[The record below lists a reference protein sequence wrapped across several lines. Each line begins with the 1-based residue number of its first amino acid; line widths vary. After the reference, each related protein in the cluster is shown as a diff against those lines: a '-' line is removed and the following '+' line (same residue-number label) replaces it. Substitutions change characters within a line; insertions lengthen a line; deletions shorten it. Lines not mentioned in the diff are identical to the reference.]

1 MLEARFCGIGRRW
14 PLIFRPICLFCMTV
28 AISQTQSPPPL
39 IPQGDYVKTLRPHLP
54 EAAFQPDASK
64 FVLLLINLAILGLG
78 WAMAARFDHWPAW
91 AIALFLPLSLVM
103 GNSVVVLLFTSH
115 DLLHGS
121 AVRQTKF
128 TDAIAFL
135 ALTVMWMPPTLWKSL
150 HNRVHHSN
158 TNAIADPD
166 RNYRHDDP
174 FTWGKWI
181 QNAYT
186 PSNTVSP
193 IGFVLGMTMA
203 WGVYAFRNIT
213 AVVFFNRE
221 GLAYVP
227 ASFAV
232 SEAKRRAIAVEW
244 VAMMA
249 IHLGIMAA
257 LHFNPLALALAY
269 FLPIGLGYAGVI
281 GYIYTNHLVSPMM
294 EVNDPL
300 ANSIS
305 LKLPK
310 ILDVLH
316 CNFSYHAEHHI
327 FPSINSDYYPQVR
340 ELIQQHY
347 PDRMGY
353 LRSGGA
359 VWRSLLST
367 PRHYANETTLTTW
380 EGDQVAPCLT
390 LEDGA
395 EG

>member
-1 MLEARFCGIGRRW
+1 
-14 PLIFRPICLFCMTV
+14 MTV
-28 AISQTQSPPPL
+28 ATSETPVRL
-39 IPQGDYVKTLRPHLP
+39 IPLADYVKTLRPHLP
-54 EAAFQPDASK
+54 EAAFLPDSSK
-64 FVLLLINLAILGLG
+64 FKVLLINLAILAAG
-78 WAMAARFDHWPAW
+78 WAMAARFDHWPTW

-103 GNSVVVLLFTSH
+103 GNSVIVLLFMSH

-121 AVRQTKF
+121 AVRQTKL

-166 RNYRHDDP
+166 RNYRHGDP

-181 QNAYT
+181 QNAFT
-186 PSNTVSP
+186 PSNTVTP
-193 IGFVLGMTMA
+193 VGFWLGMTMA
-203 WGVYAFRNIT
+203 WGIYALRNIT

-221 GLAYVP
+221 GVKYVP

-232 SEAKRRAIAVEW
+232 SAAKRRAIAVEW
-244 VAMMA
+244 IAMMA

-257 LHFNPLALALAY
+257 LHFNPMALILAY

-281 GYIYTNHLVSPMM
+281 GYIYTNHMVSPMT
-294 EVNDPL
+294 EINDPL

-310 ILDVLH
+310 IFDLLH
-316 CNFSYHAEHHI
+316 FNFSYHAEHHI

-340 ELIQQHY
+340 ALISEHY

-353 LRSGGA
+353 LRGGLA
-359 VWRSLLST
+359 VWRQLLAT
-367 PRHYANETTLTTW
+367 PRHYLDATTLTTFA
-380 EGDQVAPCLT
+380 GDVSAPCLT
-390 LEDGA
+390 LEQP
-395 EG
+395 E